1 MVLDV
6 LTDSIELIIFVI
18 NVLFAIGIIFFE
30 RNRKNIGAT
39 FAWLAALFFIPVLG
53 FVLYLIFGQ
62 TFYKEKMFKVKAE
75 LDAKQ
80 KSLHKG
86 QLEKLQEYK
95 TTPSDNE
102 LNKYLAM
109 THMLLVSDMALVTG
123 NNKIQVYTEGN
134 DKFNALLDAIKNA
147 TQHIHIEYYIIRND
161 DLGNKIVA
169 ALAEKAKE
177 GVEVRLIYDGLGCA
191 KLPRKFFKELTDA
204 GGQVAGFFER
214 KIPLLNIRVSY
225 NKNYRD
231 HRKIV
236 VIDGTTGFVGGFNI
250 GDEYLGKGPL
260 GYWRDTHLKI
270 NGQAV
275 GMLQVRFFQDWSFV
289 AKEVLDV
296 ETKYFPKEHEV
307 TGGAAVQIVSCGPDT
322 QWEPIKKGFIALIN
336 SATEFIY
343 IQSPYFVLEESVM
356 EALKI
361 AALTGVDV
369 RVMIPCK
376 PDHPFVYWTSYA
388 NVGELL
394 DAGARAYTYDNGFIH
409 SKTVVVDEL
418 ASSVGTANWDVRSFR
433 LNFETNAFIYDR
445 EIAVVL
451 KTAFENDI
459 KQSTEITKQLYG
471 ERSTRIKIKE
481 SISRLFS
488 AAL

>member
-6 LTDSIELIIFVI
+6 LTNSIVLILFVLNI
-18 NVLFAIGIIFFE
+18 LFAISLVFFE
-30 RNRKNIGAT
+30 RKNPSAT
-39 FAWLAALFFIPVLG
+39 LAWLAVLMFLPLLG
-53 FVLYLIFGQ
+53 FLLYLIFGQ

-75 LDAKQ
+75 LDVKQ
-80 KSLHKG
+80 KSLLKG
-86 QLEKLQEYK
+86 QLEELQEYK
-95 TTPSDNE
+95 TSPSDGE
-102 LNKYLAM
+102 LDKYLAM
-109 THMLLVSDMALVTG
+109 AHMLLVNDMALLTG
-123 NNKIQVYTEGN
+123 NNKIQVYTDGN
-134 DKFNALLDAIKNA
+134 DKFNALLDVIKNA

-161 DLGNKIVA
+161 ALGKKIVA
-169 ALAEKAKE
+169 ALVKKAKE
-177 GVEVRLIYDGLGCA
+177 GVEVRLIYDGQGCA
-191 KLPRKFFKELTDA
+191 RLPRKFFKELTDA

-250 GDEYLGKGPL
+250 GDEYMGKGPL
-260 GYWRDTHLKI
+260 GYWRDTHLKN
-270 NGQAV
+270 NGYAV
-275 GMLQVRFFQDWSFV
+275 GMLQVRFFQDWSFA
-289 AKEVLDV
+289 AKEVLDAG
-296 ETKYFPKEHEV
+296 KQYFPKEHEV
-307 TGGAAVQIVSCGPDT
+307 TGDAAVQIVSCGPDT

-336 SATEFIY
+336 SATETIY

-356 EALKI
+356 ESLKI

-369 RVMIPCK
+369 RAMIPCK

-394 DAGARAYTYDNGFIH
+394 DFGAWAYTYDQGFIH
-409 SKTVVVDEL
+409 SKTVVVDGL

-445 EIAVVL
+445 EIAAVL

-459 KQSTEITKQLYG
+459 NKSTEITKQLYG

>member
-1 MVLDV
+1 
-6 LTDSIELIIFVI
+6 
-18 NVLFAIGIIFFE
+18 
-30 RNRKNIGAT
+30 
-39 FAWLAALFFIPVLG
+39 
-53 FVLYLIFGQ
+53 
-62 TFYKEKMFKVKAE
+62 MFKVKAE
-75 LDAKQ
+75 LDKRG
-80 KSLHKG
+80 KSLLKE
-86 QLEKLQEYK
+86 QLEELHEYK
-95 TTPSDNE
+95 ASSHDAKWD
-102 LNKYLAM
+102 KYHAM
-109 THMLLVSDMALVTG
+109 SRMLLANDMALVSK
-123 NNKIQVYTEGN
+123 NNQIQVYTDGN

-147 TQHIHIEYYIIRND
+147 KQHIHLEYFFIGND
-161 DLGNKIVA
+161 ELGKKIVA
-169 ALAEKAKE
+169 ALAEKAKT
-177 GVEVRLIYDGLGCA
+177 GAEVRLLYDGLGCA

-204 GGQVAGFFER
+204 GGKVAGFFER
-214 KIPLLNIRVSY
+214 KIPLINIRVSY
-225 NKNYRD
+225 KHNYRD

-260 GYWRDTHLKI
+260 GYWRDTHVKI
-270 NGQAV
+270 NGHAV
-275 GMLQVRFFQDWSFV
+275 GMLQVRFFQDWGFA
-289 AKEVLDV
+289 AKELLDY
-296 ETKYFPKEHEV
+296 EPKYFPKEHEV

-336 SATEFIY
+336 SATESIY
-343 IQSPYFVLEESVM
+343 IQSPYFVLDESVM

-388 NVGELL
+388 NIGELL

-409 SKTVVVDEL
+409 SKTVVVDGL

-433 LNFETNAFIYDR
+433 LNFETNAFIYNR
-445 EIAVVL
+445 EISEVL
-451 KTAFENDI
+451 KNAFENDI
-459 KQSTEITKQLYG
+459 NQCTEITQQLYA
-471 ERSTRIKIKE
+471 ERSTVIKIKE

>member
-1 MVLDV
+1 MVWDLIV
-6 LTDSIELIIFVI
+6 AIIFVI

-39 FAWLAALFFIPVLG
+39 FAWLAALIFMPVFG

-62 TFYKEKMFKVKAE
+62 TFYREKLFNVKAE

-80 KSLHKG
+80 KSLLKE
-86 QLEKLQEYK
+86 QLEGLQEYK
-95 TTPSDNE
+95 AGPSNNE
-102 LNKYLAM
+102 LDKYLAM
-109 THMLLVSDMALVTG
+109 AHMLLVNDMALLTE
-123 NNKIQVYTEGN
+123 NNQIQVYTDGN

-147 TQHIHIEYYIIRND
+147 KQHIHIEYYIIRND
-161 DLGNKIVA
+161 DLGHKVVA
-169 ALAEKAKE
+169 ALAAKAKE

-191 KLPRKFFKELTDA
+191 KLPRKFFNELTDA

-214 KIPLLNIRVSY
+214 KIPVLNIRVTY
-225 NKNYRD
+225 RRNYRD

-260 GYWRDTHLKI
+260 GYWRDTHLKL
-270 NGQAV
+270 NGYAV
-275 GMLQVRFFQDWSFV
+275 GMLQVRFFQDWSFA
-289 AKEVLDV
+289 AKEVLDA
-296 ETKYFPKEHEV
+296 EPKYFPKEQDV
-307 TGGAAVQIVSCGPDT
+307 TGDSAVQIVSCGPDT
-322 QWEPIKKGFIALIN
+322 HWEPIKKGFIALIN
-336 SATEFIY
+336 SAAETIY
-343 IQSPYFVLEESVM
+343 IQSPYFVLDESVM

-388 NVGELL
+388 NIGELL
-394 DAGARAYTYDNGFIH
+394 AVGARAYTYDNGFIH
-409 SKTVVVDEL
+409 SKTVVVDGL

-445 EIAVVL
+445 EIAAVL

-459 KQSTEITKQLYG
+459 KKSTEITKQMYT
-471 ERSTRIKIKE
+471 ERSTKIRIKE

>member
-1 MVLDV
+1 MLWNLIAV
-6 LTDSIELIIFVI
+6 IIFVI
-18 NVLFAIGIIFFE
+18 NVIFAIGIIFFE

-39 FAWLAALFFIPVLG
+39 FAWLAVLFFIPLLG
-53 FVLYLIFGQ
+53 FILYLIFGQ
-62 TFYKEKMFKVKAE
+62 TFNREKMFKVKAE

-80 KSLHKG
+80 KSLLKE

-95 TTPSDNE
+95 AGPSDNE

-109 THMLLVSDMALVTG
+109 AHMLLVNDMALRTE
-123 NNKIQVYTEGN
+123 NNQIQVYTDGN

-147 TQHIHIEYYIIRND
+147 KQHIHIEYYIIRND
-161 DLGNKIVA
+161 DLGHKIVA
-169 ALAEKAKE
+169 ALAAKAKE

-191 KLPRKFFKELTDA
+191 KLPRKFFNELTDA

-214 KIPLLNIRVSY
+214 KIPVLKIRVNY

-231 HRKIV
+231 QRKIV

-270 NGQAV
+270 NGYAV
-275 GMLQVRFFQDWSFV
+275 GMLQVRFFQDWSFA
-289 AKEVLDV
+289 AKEVLDA
-296 ETKYFPKEHEV
+296 ETKYFPKEQDV
-307 TGGAAVQIVSCGPDT
+307 TGDAAVQIVSCGPDT

-336 SATEFIY
+336 SAAETIY
-343 IQSPYFVLEESVM
+343 IQSPYFVLDESVM

-369 RVMIPCK
+369 RIMIPCK
-376 PDHPFVYWTSYA
+376 PDHPLVYWASYA

-409 SKTVVVDEL
+409 SKTVVVDGL

-445 EIAVVL
+445 EIATVL

-459 KQSTEITKQLYG
+459 NQSPEITKQLYA
-471 ERSTRIKIKE
+471 ERSTKIKIKE

>member
-1 MVLDV
+1 MDLWN
-6 LTDSIELIIFVI
+6 LIAAIIFVI
-18 NVLFAIGIIFFE
+18 NVIFAIGIIFFE

-39 FAWLAALFFIPVLG
+39 FAWLAALLFMPVLG
-53 FVLYLIFGQ
+53 FILYLIFGQ
-62 TFYKEKMFKVKAE
+62 TFNREKMFKVKAE

-80 KSLHKG
+80 KSLLKG
-86 QLEKLQEYK
+86 QLEGLQEYK
-95 TTPSDNE
+95 ASSSDNE
-102 LNKYLAM
+102 LNRYLAM
-109 THMLLVSDMALVTG
+109 AHMLLVSDMALLTE
-123 NNKIQVYTEGN
+123 NNQIQVYTDGN

-147 TQHIHIEYYIIRND
+147 KQHIHIEYYIIRND
-161 DLGNKIVA
+161 DLGHKVVA
-169 ALAEKAKE
+169 ALAAKAKA

-214 KIPLLNIRVSY
+214 KIPVLNKRVNY

-260 GYWRDTHLKI
+260 GYWRDTHLKL
-270 NGQAV
+270 NGYAV
-275 GMLQVRFFQDWSFV
+275 GMLQIRFFQDWSFA
-289 AKEVLDV
+289 AKEVLDA
-296 ETKYFPKEHEV
+296 EPKYFPKEQDV
-307 TGGAAVQIVSCGPDT
+307 TGDSAVQIVSCGPDT

-336 SATEFIY
+336 SATETIY
-343 IQSPYFVLEESVM
+343 IQSPYFVLDESVM

-394 DAGARAYTYDNGFIH
+394 NAGARAYTYDNGFIH
-409 SKTVVVDEL
+409 SKTVVVDGV

-445 EIAVVL
+445 EIAAVL

-459 KQSTEITKQLYG
+459 KKSTEITKQLYG
-471 ERSTRIKIKE
+471 ERSTKIKIKE

>member
-1 MVLDV
+1 MDLWNLIVA
-6 LTDSIELIIFVI
+6 IIFVI

-39 FAWLAALFFIPVLG
+39 FAWLAALIFMPVFGFI
-53 FVLYLIFGQ
+53 LYLIFGQ
-62 TFYKEKMFKVKAE
+62 TFYREKMFKVKAE

-80 KSLHKG
+80 KSLLKE
-86 QLEKLQEYK
+86 QLEGLQEYK
-95 TTPSDNE
+95 AGPSNNE
-102 LNKYLAM
+102 LDKYLAM
-109 THMLLVSDMALVTG
+109 AHMLLVNDMALLTE
-123 NNKIQVYTEGN
+123 NNQIQVYTDGN

-147 TQHIHIEYYIIRND
+147 KQHIHIEYYIIRND
-161 DLGNKIVA
+161 DLGHKVVA
-169 ALAEKAKE
+169 ALAAKAKE

-191 KLPRKFFKELTDA
+191 KLPRKFFNELTDA

-214 KIPLLNIRVSY
+214 KIPVLNIRVNY

-260 GYWRDTHLKI
+260 GYWRDTHLKL
-270 NGQAV
+270 NGYAV
-275 GMLQVRFFQDWSFV
+275 GMLQVRFFQDWSFA
-289 AKEVLDV
+289 AKEVLDA
-296 ETKYFPKEHEV
+296 EPKYFPKEQDV
-307 TGGAAVQIVSCGPDT
+307 TGDAAVQIVSCGPDT

-336 SATEFIY
+336 SAAETIY
-343 IQSPYFVLEESVM
+343 IQSPYFVLDESVM

-394 DAGARAYTYDNGFIH
+394 AVGARAYTYDNGFIH
-409 SKTVVVDEL
+409 SKTVVVDGL

-433 LNFETNAFIYDR
+433 LNFETNAFIYGR
-445 EIAVVL
+445 EIAAVL

-459 KQSTEITKQLYG
+459 KKSTEITKQLYA
-471 ERSTRIKIKE
+471 ERSTKIRIKE

>member
-1 MVLDV
+1 MVWDLIV
-6 LTDSIELIIFVI
+6 AIIFVI

-39 FAWLAALFFIPVLG
+39 FAWLAALIFMPVFG

-62 TFYKEKMFKVKAE
+62 TFYREKLFNVKAE

-80 KSLHKG
+80 KSLLKE
-86 QLEKLQEYK
+86 QLEGLQEYK
-95 TTPSDNE
+95 AGPSNNE
-102 LNKYLAM
+102 LDKYLAM
-109 THMLLVSDMALVTG
+109 AHMLLVNDMALLTE
-123 NNKIQVYTEGN
+123 NNQIQVYTDGN

-147 TQHIHIEYYIIRND
+147 KQHIHIEYYIIRND
-161 DLGNKIVA
+161 DLGHKVVA
-169 ALAEKAKE
+169 ALAAKAKE

-214 KIPLLNIRVSY
+214 KIPVLNIRVNY

-270 NGQAV
+270 NGYAV
-275 GMLQVRFFQDWSFV
+275 GMLQVRFFQDWSFT
-289 AKEVLDV
+289 AKEVLDF
-296 ETKYFPKEHEV
+296 ETKYFPKEQDL

-336 SATEFIY
+336 SAAETIY

-388 NVGELL
+388 NIGELL
-394 DAGARAYTYDNGFIH
+394 AAGARAYTYDNGFIH
-409 SKTVVVDEL
+409 SKTVVVDGL

-433 LNFETNAFIYDR
+433 LNFETNAFIYDQ
-445 EIAVVL
+445 EIAAVL

-459 KQSTEITKQLYG
+459 KKSTEITKQMYT
-471 ERSTRIKIKE
+471 ERSTKIRIKE

>member
-1 MVLDV
+1 ML
-6 LTDSIELIIFVI
+6 LEYLISEGILVTILLI
-18 NVLFAIGIIFFE
+18 NLLFAISLIFFE
-30 RNRKNIGAT
+30 RKNPSAT
-39 FAWLAALFFIPVLG
+39 LAWLAVLFFIPVLG
-53 FVLYLIFGQ
+53 FILYLIFGQ
-62 TFYKEKMFKVKAE
+62 TFHREKMFKVKAE
-75 LDAKQ
+75 LDKEA
-80 KSLHKG
+80 KSLFKE
-86 QLEKLQEYK
+86 QLEELQEYK
-95 TTPSDNE
+95 ARPSDEE
-102 LNKYLAM
+102 LDKYLAM
-109 THMLLVSDMALVTG
+109 AHMLLVNDMALLTE
-123 NNKIQVYTEGN
+123 NNQIHVYTDGN
-134 DKFNALLDAIKNA
+134 DKFNALQDAIKNA

-161 DLGNKIVA
+161 DLGHKIVA

-191 KLPRKFFKELTDA
+191 RLPRNFFKELTDA

-214 KIPLLNIRVSY
+214 KIPLLNIRVNY
-225 NKNYRD
+225 KKNYRD

-260 GYWRDTHLKI
+260 GYWRDTHLKL
-270 NGQAV
+270 NGYAV
-275 GMLQVRFFQDWSFV
+275 DMLQIRFFQDWSFV
-289 AKEVLDV
+289 AKEVLDF
-296 ETKYFPKEHEV
+296 ETKYFPEQEEV
-307 TGGAAVQIVSCGPDT
+307 TGDAAVQIVSCGPDT

-336 SATEFIY
+336 SATETIY
-343 IQSPYFVLEESVM
+343 IQSPYFVLDESVM

-376 PDHPFVYWTSYA
+376 PDHPLVYWASYA

-409 SKTVVVDEL
+409 SKTVVVDGL

-433 LNFETNAFIYDR
+433 LNFETNAFIYGR

-459 KQSTEITKQLYG
+459 KQSTEITKQLYS
-471 ERSTRIKIKE
+471 ERSTRVKIKE

>member
-1 MVLDV
+1 MVWYL
-6 LTDSIELIIFVI
+6 IAAIIFVI
-18 NVLFAIGIIFFE
+18 NVIFAIGIIFFE

-39 FAWLAALFFIPVLG
+39 FAWLAALFFMPVFG

-62 TFYKEKMFKVKAE
+62 TFYREKMFKVKAE

-80 KSLHKG
+80 KSLLKE
-86 QLEKLQEYK
+86 QLEGLQEYK
-95 TTPSDNE
+95 AGPSDNE
-102 LNKYLAM
+102 LDKYLAM
-109 THMLLVSDMALVTG
+109 AHMLLVNDMALLTE
-123 NNKIQVYTEGN
+123 NNQIQVYTDGN

-147 TQHIHIEYYIIRND
+147 KQHIHIEYYIIRND
-161 DLGNKIVA
+161 DLGHKIVA
-169 ALAEKAKE
+169 ALAAKAKE

-191 KLPRKFFKELTDA
+191 KLPRKFFNELTDA

-214 KIPLLNIRVSY
+214 KIPVLNKRVNY

-260 GYWRDTHLKI
+260 GYWRDTHLKL
-270 NGQAV
+270 NGYAV
-275 GMLQVRFFQDWSFV
+275 GMLQVRFFQDWSFA
-289 AKEVLDV
+289 AKEVLDA
-296 ETKYFPKEHEV
+296 ETKYFPKEQDV
-307 TGGAAVQIVSCGPDT
+307 TGDSAVQIVSCGPDT

-336 SATEFIY
+336 SATETIY
-343 IQSPYFVLEESVM
+343 IQSPYFVLDESVM

-376 PDHPFVYWTSYA
+376 PDHPLVYWASYA

-409 SKTVVVDEL
+409 SKTVVVDGL

-445 EIAVVL
+445 EIAAVL
-451 KTAFENDI
+451 KAAFENDI
-459 KQSTEITKQLYG
+459 KKSTEITKQLYA
-471 ERSTRIKIKE
+471 ERSTKIRIKE

>member
-1 MVLDV
+1 MVLEAI
-6 LTDSIELIIFVI
+6 TNPIILIIFVLNI
-18 NVLFAIGIIFFE
+18 LFAISLIFFE
-30 RNRKNIGAT
+30 RKNPSAT
-39 FAWLAALFFIPVLG
+39 LAWLAVLMFLPLLG
-53 FVLYLIFGQ
+53 FLLYLVFGQ
-62 TFYKEKMFKVKAE
+62 TFHREKMFKVKAE
-75 LDAKQ
+75 LDVKQ
-80 KSLHKG
+80 KSRLKE
-86 QLEKLQEYK
+86 QLEELHEYK
-95 TTPSDNE
+95 ASPSDDE
-102 LNKYLAM
+102 LDKYLAM
-109 THMLLVSDMALVTG
+109 AHMLLVNDMALLTG
-123 NNKIQVYTEGN
+123 NNKIQVYTDGM

-161 DLGNKIVA
+161 ALGKKIVA

-191 KLPRKFFKELTDA
+191 RLPQKFFKELTDA

-270 NGQAV
+270 NGHAV
-275 GMLQVRFFQDWSFV
+275 GMLQVRFFQDWSFA
-289 AKEVLDV
+289 AKEVLDA
-296 ETKYFPKEHEV
+296 EKQYFPKEHEV
-307 TGGAAVQIVSCGPDT
+307 TGDAAVQIVSCGPDT

-336 SATEFIY
+336 SATEFVY
-343 IQSPYFVLEESVM
+343 IQSPYFVLDESVM

-388 NVGELL
+388 NIGELL
-394 DAGARAYTYDNGFIH
+394 DAGAQAYTYDNGFIH
-409 SKTVVVDEL
+409 SKTVVVDGL

-445 EIAVVL
+445 EIAAVL

-459 KQSTEITKQLYG
+459 NKSTEITKQLYG
-471 ERSTRIKIKE
+471 ERSTKIKIKE

>member
-1 MVLDV
+1 ML
-6 LTDSIELIIFVI
+6 LEHLISEGILVTILLI
-18 NVLFAIGIIFFE
+18 NLLFAISLVFFE
-30 RNRKNIGAT
+30 RKNPSAT
-39 FAWLAALFFIPVLG
+39 LAWLAVLFFIPILG
-53 FVLYLIFGQ
+53 FILYLIFGQ
-62 TFYKEKMFKVKAE
+62 TFHREKMFKVKAE
-75 LDAKQ
+75 LDKEA
-80 KSLHKG
+80 KSLFKE
-86 QLEKLQEYK
+86 QLEELQEYK
-95 TTPSDNE
+95 VGPSDDE
-102 LNKYLAM
+102 LDKYLAM
-109 THMLLVSDMALVTG
+109 AHMLLVNDMALLTE
-123 NNKIQVYTEGN
+123 NNQIQVYTDGN
-134 DKFNALLDAIKNA
+134 DKFKALRDAIKNA

-161 DLGNKIVA
+161 DLGHKIVA
-169 ALAEKAKE
+169 ALAAKAKE

-191 KLPRKFFKELTDA
+191 RLPRNFFKELTDA
-204 GGQVAGFFER
+204 GGHVAGFFER
-214 KIPLLNIRVSY
+214 KIPLLNIRVNY

-260 GYWRDTHLKI
+260 GYWRDTHLKL
-270 NGQAV
+270 NGYAV
-275 GMLQVRFFQDWSFV
+275 GMLQIRFFQDWSFA
-289 AKEVLDV
+289 AKEVLDYV
-296 ETKYFPKEHEV
+296 PKYFPKKHEV
-307 TGGAAVQIVSCGPDT
+307 TGDAAVQVVSCGPDT

-336 SATEFIY
+336 SATETIY
-343 IQSPYFVLEESVM
+343 IQSPYFVLDESVM

-369 RVMIPCK
+369 RIMIPCK
-376 PDHPFVYWTSYA
+376 PDHPLVYWASYA

-409 SKTVVVDEL
+409 SKTVVVDGL

-433 LNFETNAFIYDR
+433 LNFETNAFIYGR
-445 EIAVVL
+445 EIAAVL

-459 KQSTEITKQLYG
+459 NKSTEITKQLYS
-471 ERSTRIKIKE
+471 ERSTRVKIKE

>member
-1 MVLDV
+1 MVWDL
-6 LTDSIELIIFVI
+6 IAAIIFVI

-39 FAWLAALFFIPVLG
+39 LAWLAALFFMPVLG
-53 FVLYLIFGQ
+53 FILYLIFGQ
-62 TFYKEKMFKVKAE
+62 TFYREKMFKVKAE

-95 TTPSDNE
+95 ATPSDNE

-109 THMLLVSDMALVTG
+109 AHMLLVSDMALVTD
-123 NNKIQVYTEGN
+123 NNQIQVYTDGN
-134 DKFNALLDAIKNA
+134 AKFNALLDAIKNA
-147 TQHIHIEYYIIRND
+147 KQHIHIEYYIIRND
-161 DLGNKIVA
+161 DLGKEVVA

-191 KLPRKFFKELTDA
+191 KLPRKFFNELTDS

-214 KIPLLNIRVSY
+214 KIPVLNIRVSY

-236 VIDGTTGFVGGFNI
+236 VIDGTI

-260 GYWRDTHLKI
+260 GYWRDTHLKL
-270 NGQAV
+270 NGHAV
-275 GMLQVRFFQDWSFV
+275 HMLQVRFFLDWSFA
-289 AKEVLDV
+289 AKEVLDA
-296 ETKYFPKEHEV
+296 ETKYFPKEQDV
-307 TGGAAVQIVSCGPDT
+307 TGDAAVQIVSCGPDT

-336 SATEFIY
+336 SATETIY

-369 RVMIPCK
+369 
-376 PDHPFVYWTSYA
+376 
-388 NVGELL
+388 G
-394 DAGARAYTYDNGFIH
+394 
-409 SKTVVVDEL
+409 
-418 ASSVGTANWDVRSFR
+418 
-433 LNFETNAFIYDR
+433 IYLR
-445 EIAVVL
+445 
-451 KTAFENDI
+451 
-459 KQSTEITKQLYG
+459 Q
-471 ERSTRIKIKE
+471 RIYP
-481 SISRLFS
+481 
-488 AAL
+488 